1 MTLYSI
7 ESSPVRSDT
16 TVLYLLRS
24 RHQYRQRHR
33 REIDVLIAY
42 LSFVLYYFS
51 EFRTRNLPPFHQVWD
66 LFYMMSCSRLAV
78 GSDLSMQSQCALR
91 NANQIVE
98 SLIVD
103 CPIVRGRSTCGDT
116 WMANTSEFQM
126 RSRSHPLDR
135 DKGRLRGGRL
145 EAHRG
150 ARLSFRGLS
159 RRA

>member
-1 MTLYSI
+1 
-7 ESSPVRSDT
+7 
-16 TVLYLLRS
+16 
-24 RHQYRQRHR
+24 
-33 REIDVLIAY
+33 VLIAY

-116 WMANTSEFQM
+116 WMANPSEFQM
-126 RSRSHPLDR
+126 RSRSIR
-135 DKGRLRGGRL
+135 STATKGVLGVGGSRLTEGRGCCFAGSLGAL
-145 EAHRG
+145 EAVF
-150 ARLSFRGLS
+150 ARRCAGESD
-159 RRA
+159 